1 MGMRVKLTGREW
13 AILLLLAGVQFTN
26 ALDFMIVMPLGPEY
40 TEQMKLSPGQFGWV
54 ASVYGYCAA
63 LSGLLATQF
72 MDRFDRKRSLL
83 FLYGG
88 FTLATFSCALAVNY
102 PLLLLARGAA
112 GMFGGI
118 TAACV
123 LAIVGDAFHD
133 SRRGTAMGVVMS
145 AFAVAS
151 IIGMPLGLGMG
162 QLLGL
167 WAPFVIIGGVAVGVL
182 AAVACVLP
190 PMRGHLIH
198 ASDAEQ
204 IGVFQLLTHSNFLR
218 AYTLMATIVT
228 SGFILVPFLP
238 LYLVHN
244 VQRPKS
250 DLIWLYVC
258 GGLATVVTMNIF
270 GRLSD
275 RFGKLLMFRILAL
288 GTLVPLLWFTNLPPT
303 SLGVVLICST
313 LFWVLSSGRM
323 VPGTALITASA
334 EPRYRGKFLSINATV
349 QHLGSA
355 LAATLGGLIIGQDD
369 NKVLTNVPAAGLLAA
384 AFMVLSVIL
393 AGQVRA
399 VDVGPAVVPPDTA
412 EAKEVAIVA

>member
-26 ALDFMIVMPLGPEY
+26 ALDFMIVMPLGPQY
-40 TEQMKLSPGQFGWV
+40 MDKMSLSPQRFGMV

-63 LSGLLATQF
+63 ASGLLASLF

-83 FLYGG
+83 VLYGG
-88 FTLATFSCALAVNY
+88 FTLATFSCALATNY

-112 GMFGGI
+112 GAFGGI

-133 SRRGTAMGVVMS
+133 SRRGTAMGTVMS

-151 IIGMPLGLGMG
+151 VVGMPLGLELG
-162 QLLGL
+162 QRLGL
-167 WAPFVIIGGVAVGVL
+167 WAPFVFIGAIAVCVL
-182 AAVACVLP
+182 TAVAFILP
-190 PMRGHLIH
+190 QMRGHLIH
-198 ASDAEQ
+198 SADAEP
-204 IGVFQLLTHSNFLR
+204 IGVLELLTRSTFLR
-218 AYTLMATIVT
+218 AYGLMATIVT
-228 SGFILVPFLP
+228 SGFILVPFLAAFTV
-238 LYLVHN
+238 YN
-244 VQRPKS
+244 VKRPES
-250 DLIWLYVC
+250 DLKYMYLC
-258 GGLATVVTMNIF
+258 GGLATVVTMNVF

-275 RFGKLLMFRILAL
+275 RFGKLIMFRILAL

-303 SLGVVLICST
+303 SLGVVLIVST

-355 LAATLGGLIIGQDD
+355 LAATLGGLIIGKDD

-399 VDVGPAVVPPDTA
+399 VDVAPAVVPPDNA
-412 EAKEVAIVA
+412 ETKEVAIVA